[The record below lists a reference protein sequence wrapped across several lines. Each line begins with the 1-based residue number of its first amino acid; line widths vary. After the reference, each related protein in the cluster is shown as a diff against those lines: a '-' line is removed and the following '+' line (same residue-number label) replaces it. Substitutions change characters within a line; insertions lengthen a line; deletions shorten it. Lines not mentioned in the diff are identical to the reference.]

1 MKITAPDMKDS
12 RILKDYRYYLRMERR
27 LSPNTV
33 AAYGRDVAELLAALE
48 LEPRAVRTEDI
59 ERYLASRAGG
69 DSRSELGMTG
79 NEEPG
84 MTTEE
89 PRMTGET
96 EPGMTTRET
105 RFRVKPGMTTEEPR
119 MTGTGSGKGH
129 QAAGNSPAKLSK
141 RSQARLLSSLRSFF
155 DWLILEGERKDNPCD
170 RIDAPKLGRYLPE
183 VLSVEEI
190 ESILDSI
197 DTNAGWTGLRDR
209 AILEI
214 LYGCGLRVSE
224 ACGLQISHVY
234 LQEGFVRVVGKGDKE
249 RLVPLGDL
257 AADAFKNYLDARP
270 QAAEPAFDDVAFLN
284 KNGRPLSRV
293 AIFNLVKKQ
302 ALLAGVRK
310 EISPHTFRHSF
321 ATHLIENGADLRVVQ
336 EMLGHESILTTEI
349 YTHIDA
355 ATWQRAILDHHPR
368 R

>member
-1 MKITAPDMKDS
+1 MKGN
-12 RILKDYRYYLRMERR
+12 RILKDYSYFLRMERR

-33 AAYGRDVAELLAALE
+33 AAYGRDVAELLAALD
-48 LEPRAVRTEDI
+48 LEPRAIRTEDI
-59 ERYLASRAGG
+59 ERYLKSRMAG
-69 DSRSELGMTG
+69 DSGSQ
-79 NEEPG
+79 PG
-84 MTTEE
+84 MTTK
-89 PRMTGET
+89 
-96 EPGMTTRET
+96 
-105 RFRVKPGMTTEEPR
+105 KPANDEKGLAKD
-119 MTGTGSGKGH
+119 GKGT
-129 QAAGNSPAKLSK
+129 LSK
-141 RSQARLLSSLRSFF
+141 RSQARLLSALKSFF
-155 DWLILEGERKDNPCD
+155 DWLVLEGERPDNPCD

-183 VLSVEEI
+183 VLSVEEV
-190 ESILDSI
+190 ERILDSVG
-197 DTNAGWTGLRDR
+197 DKTWMDLRDR

-224 ACGLQISHVY
+224 ACGLLISHVY
-234 LQEGFVRVVGKGDKE
+234 LAEGFVRVVGKGDKE
-249 RLVPLGDL
+249 RLVPLGEI
-257 AADAFKNYLDARP
+257 AADAFRSYLDARP

-310 EISPHTFRHSF
+310 EISPHPFRHSF

-349 YTHIDA
+349 YTHIDT
-355 ATWQRAILDHHPR
+355 ATWQAAILAHHPR